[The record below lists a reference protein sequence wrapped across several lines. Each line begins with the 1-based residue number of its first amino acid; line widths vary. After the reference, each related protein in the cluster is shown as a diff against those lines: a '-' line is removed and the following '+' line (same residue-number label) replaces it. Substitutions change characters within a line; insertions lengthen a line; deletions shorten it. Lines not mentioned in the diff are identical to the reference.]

1 MVDSIETEQCFNA
14 NLDASL
20 STDGANALEWC
31 AVWQPDAILRT

>member
-20 STDGANALEWC
+20 SADGANALEWC
-31 AVWQPDAILRT
+31 APSQPDAILRT